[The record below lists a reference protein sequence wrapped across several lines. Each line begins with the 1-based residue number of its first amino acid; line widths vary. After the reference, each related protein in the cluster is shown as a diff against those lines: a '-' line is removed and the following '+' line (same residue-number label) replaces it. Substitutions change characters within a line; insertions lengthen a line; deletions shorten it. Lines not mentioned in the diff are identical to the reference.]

1 MSASR
6 GQLAWDLPGNCR
18 RTRMVSRHQHSR
30 TRCDLFDLFG
40 ELTTRLDSICFT
52 TEKLRVNIPQD
63 VAPVAAPGATV
74 VFGKSEC
81 PFRFAALNLSLMG
94 DGIVRGLLVLRQRP
108 ARSPAAP
115 LRPIARWINLD
126 ADSSE

>member
-1 MSASR
+1 METQMSASR

-40 ELTTRLDSICFT
+40 ELTTHPDSICFT
-52 TEKLRVNIPQD
+52 TEKLRINIPQD

-81 PFRFAALNLSLMG
+81 PFRVCCTEFVAHGRRYRSWPSG
-94 DGIVRGLLVLRQRP
+94 P
-108 ARSPAAP
+108 APA
-115 LRPIARWINLD
+115 
-126 ADSSE
+126 

>member
-6 GQLAWDLPGNCR
+6 VQLAWDLPGNGR
-18 RTRMVSRHQHSR
+18 RTRMMQYHQHSR

-40 ELTTRLDSICFT
+40 ELTTRPDSICFT

-63 VAPVAAPGATV
+63 VAPVAAPGATG

-81 PFRFAALNLSLMG
+81 PFRFAAR
-94 DGIVRGLLVLRQRP
+94 IC
-108 ARSPAAP
+108 RSWATVSFVAFWSCASGPRAHP
-115 LRPIARWINLD
+115 LRLFAQLLD
-126 ADSSE
+126 GLI